1 MRHPSR
7 DHALRRLERSVRR
20 RVDLRQ
26 RASRLAASVPAV
38 VQITVAAT
46 AAYAFARFVLGHEV
60 PVVAVTMTITS
71 LGFARDA
78 RPRRVLETVIGMLV
92 GITLSEVILLV
103 LGVGIAQLAFVL
115 VVTMLIARFF
125 SPTASF
131 AVAAATQ
138 SMLVVLLPAPDGGV
152 FVRTID
158 GVVGAVLALLVT
170 ALIPRDPRRAARRDA
185 RNLFSSLD
193 ESLTTVVEA
202 LERADEP
209 AADLALTRLRR
220 TQHLVDDW
228 NESLD
233 SALSIARISPF
244 LRRHLPDL
252 RRQQRL
258 LTGLDLASR
267 HLRVI
272 TRRIDMLVRDGRA
285 RPGLAVVVADIAAGI
300 RLLESDDAAARTTL
314 GRVAAHLDPAEVTPG
329 AEVTESMLVLLLRP
343 LVVDLLVA
351 SGLPLDAARGLLP
364 DVG

>member
-1 MRHPSR
+1 M
-7 DHALRRLERSVRR
+7 
-20 RVDLRQ
+20 
-26 RASRLAASVPAV
+26 PAV

-60 PVVAVTMTITS
+60 PVVAVTMTISS

-78 RPRRVLETVIGMLV
+78 RPRRVLETVVGMLV
-92 GITLSEVILLV
+92 GISLSEIIV
-103 LGVGIAQLAFVL
+103 LTLGTGIAQLVFVL
-115 VVTMLIARFF
+115 ALTMLTARFF
-125 SPTASF
+125 SPTAGF

-185 RNLFSSLD
+185 RNLFSTID
-193 ESLTTVVEA
+193 ESLATVAHA
-202 LERADEP
+202 LDDADEP

-220 TQHLVDDW
+220 TQQLVDEW
-228 NESLD
+228 NVSLD
-233 SALSIARISPF
+233 SARSISRLSPF

-252 RRQQRL
+252 ARQQRL
-258 LTGLDLASR
+258 LTGLDLATR

-272 TRRIDMLVRDGRA
+272 TRRVDILVRDGRG
-285 RPGLAVVVADIAAGI
+285 RPALAALVRELGEGI
-300 RLLESDDAAARTTL
+300 RQLETDETHARATLTALAAR
-314 GRVAAHLDPAEVTPG
+314 LDPAEVTPG
-329 AEVTESMLVLLLRP
+329 AEVTESVMVILLRP

-351 SGLPLDAARGLLP
+351 SGLPLDEARALLP
-364 DVG
+364 ELV